1 MIQDYEECRRKFLD
15 VQKRFDEAL
24 DKQAE
29 MIEQHKVDVNIVA
42 DVDRFR
48 TLLNDRK
55 ALLDVK
61 ERELRKSK
69 DKTVIIFV
77 AKEIDGKNVDQIAM
91 DLNYSRSQVF
101 RILQSLKSEKDATK
115 CDGYATPNA

>member
-24 DKQAE
+24 DKQAD

-42 DVDRFR
+42 EVERLR

-115 CDGYATPNA
+115 CDRYATPNA